1 MAEPNLIKWIPLMS
15 ESTFFLAQTKKVKP
29 TTTTTATDQQKG
41 DPTSNPVPNVDKA
54 EIC

>member
-1 MAEPNLIKWIPLMS
+1 MS
-15 ESTFFLAQTKKVKP
+15 ESTFFLAQTKKVEP
-29 TTTTTATDQQKG
+29 TTTATDQQKG